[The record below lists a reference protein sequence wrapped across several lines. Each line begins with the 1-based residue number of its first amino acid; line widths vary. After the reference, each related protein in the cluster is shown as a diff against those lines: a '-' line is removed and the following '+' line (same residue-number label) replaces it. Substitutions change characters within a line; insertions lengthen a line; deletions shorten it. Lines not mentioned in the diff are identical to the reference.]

1 MNTEVRMLQSSPTVN
16 GRHVEGCA
24 IKFNSRS
31 QYMGFYEEILP
42 GAVTQDFINTQ
53 DVLALFDHNSERGIL
68 ARSNKGIGNLKLEVR
83 GDGLYYAF
91 DALPT
96 QLGDEVVEYIRSGI
110 IGGSSFAFAIDPN
123 DDDAQTF
130 ERRSDGNIYRTIKK
144 IALIADVSCVVHPA
158 YEATSCTCRSYEKFL
173 EEEEKRSKEEEPFTD
188 PEIELYKQ
196 RINELNN

>member
-1 MNTEVRMLQSSPTVN
+1 MTTEIRMLQSSPTVN

-53 DVLALFDHNSERGIL
+53 DVLALFDHKSERGIL

-83 GDGLYYAF
+83 DDGLYYAF

-130 ERRSDGNIYRTIKK
+130 ERRADGNIYRTIKK

-158 YEATSCTCRSYEKFL
+158 YEATSCTCRSYEEFL
-173 EEEEKRSKEEEPFTD
+173 ESEKRNEEEPFQD
-188 PEIELYKQ
+188 PEIELYLQK
-196 RINELNN
+196 ISELDK